1 MHTIDIDDA
10 LELVRDWRG
19 VDHVFSDIDPARTAH
34 LVIDMQNAFLEEG
47 MELEV
52 PQSRETVDNIN
63 RISAA
68 LSAAGG
74 VNIFT
79 RMVMDEDFEQNWTIW
94 LRYFCGD
101 RRSANVKAILR
112 PGTHGQA
119 LYPAIAVGASDIV
132 IEKNRY
138 SCFFPGASPLQSIL
152 RERGIDTLIISGT
165 VTNCCCEATARD
177 AMQLNYKVIFVS
189 DATSALNDADHNA
202 ALKNMVTIFA
212 DVMDTDT
219 VIGFI
224 EQPVPVTL

>member
-1 MHTIDIDDA
+1 
-10 LELVRDWRG
+10 
-19 VDHVFSDIDPARTAH
+19 
-34 LVIDMQNAFLEEG
+34 
-47 MELEV
+47 
-52 PQSRETVDNIN
+52 
-63 RISAA
+63 
-68 LSAAGG
+68 
-74 VNIFT
+74 
-79 RMVMDEDFEQNWTIW
+79 
-94 LRYFCGD
+94 
-101 RRSANVKAILR
+101 VKAILR

-138 SCFFPGASPLQSIL
+138 SCFFPGASPLQEML

-202 ALKNMVTIFA
+202 ALTNMVTIFA

-219 VIGFI
+219 VIVLI